1 MTDIP
6 VLIVGGLPPEASGLI
21 VRWGFLI
28 HSLSQ
33 YGYTPA
39 DFNDERCIAMIRQA
53 VGVTDLPVK
62 ILGLSA
68 WEASAFVAEQYRH
81 GRIFLAGDAAHEMP
95 PMGFGW
101 RHTQSSPMARS
112 WCAPTDTLPGARAA
126 CRATRPPFYRRRSPT

>member
-21 VRWGFLI
+21 VRWDFLI

-53 VGVTDLPVK
+53 VEVTDLPVK
-62 ILGLSA
+62 SLASARLSA
-68 WEASAFVAEQYRH
+68 FWCPRLRACPEY
-81 GRIFLAGDAAHEMP
+81 IFRCDKGQRVL
-95 PMGFGW
+95 
-101 RHTQSSPMARS
+101 
-112 WCAPTDTLPGARAA
+112 
-126 CRATRPPFYRRRSPT
+126 